1 MSRQRR
7 FLRWSWLTVV
17 GVLFL
22 SATAYAQVTPAIPSL
37 SSSQFQQL
45 NEGEILV
52 DVVVGEVP
60 IGDAIGVIEATPE
73 EVMEVLRNF
82 DDHERV
88 MSDMILA
95 EILEYDGDVALC
107 HGITDTPWPME
118 DREWVIRASD
128 EVTQIDGMEV
138 ILSTFEYVEGSGNL
152 EDINGYW
159 LFIPWGADGSHTL
172 ARYHLEV
179 DLGTWLP
186 DFLLEWSTENFLPIK
201 IQGLRDYLAL

>member
-7 FLRWSWLTVV
+7 FLGWSWLAFV
-17 GVLFL
+17 GVVFL
-22 SATAYAQVTPAIPSL
+22 SAAAYAQPVPAIPSL
-37 SSSQFQQL
+37 SSTQFQQL
-45 NEGEILV
+45 NDGEILV

-82 DDHERV
+82 DDHEQV
-88 MSDMILA
+88 MSDMVLA
-95 EILEYDGDVALC
+95 EILGYEGDVALC

-128 EVTQIDGMEV
+128 EQTQIDGMDV

-159 LFIPWGADGSHTL
+159 LFIPWGSDGSQTL

-201 IQGLRDYLAL
+201 IQGLRDYLEL